1 MTKRCPEA
9 HLFHINAS
17 NLDSPFHIILKDRES
32 SQSVPNNICCFDL
45 ERMWN
50 YRRTKEL
57 IYPKGLSLV
66 LLVLL
71 QTVSQKEFFPAV
83 TTLLYVVSIDRTVI
97 LGVFRELVLHI
108 LTVFFHYLNDFKLTY
123 SKEKYL
129 YLRMFIKYNLEIKF
143 KTRIDAL

>member
-1 MTKRCPEA
+1 MYSHSIAFFPYSISSFKFLFNQCRFFLLVKSFLLMKRCPEA

-57 IYPKGLSLV
+57 IYPKGLPLV

-83 TTLLYVVSIDRTVI
+83 TTLLCSIHGSHSYTRS
-97 LGVFRELVLHI
+97 LPEASF
-108 LTVFFHYLNDFKLTY
+108 TY
-123 SKEKYL
+123 FWLCFS
-129 YLRMFIKYNLEIKF
+129 
-143 KTRIDAL
+143 TT